1 MTAQEMLTADG
12 LRSFAIFA
20 EHLNFTHAAE
30 ALHITQPSLHAKIG
44 KTGVLDYMFERYLT
58 DAEPKGISF
67 IDWVKSDAYDPAG
80 MKASFRAGWWGSL
93 LTEKILRR
101 E

>member
-1 MTAQEMLTADG
+1 
-12 LRSFAIFA
+12 
-20 EHLNFTHAAE
+20 
-30 ALHITQPSLHAKIG
+30 
-44 KTGVLDYMFERYLT
+44 MFERYLA

-67 IDWVKSDAYDPAG
+67 IDWVKSDAYDPAA
-80 MKASFRAGWWGSL
+80 MKADFRAGWWGSL